1 MTLLRLPPR
10 ARTADEVLDS
20 DRYSTNTTTSYETN
34 ETQSSATTLW
44 GPGTLSGKAIKSL
57 GEASL
62 RGVEKLVVRWRLAKI
77 NAILPGLNSGNS
89 SPKYPASA
97 EQLEKI
103 YDDLLELSR
112 LDFYDEKVRQRAL
125 RLIMMQIGSREASQ
139 LLLCVVKWPKE
150 EITIF
155 LSEMMPCIPLLWY
168 SETSSVVEADT
179 KARLELIA
187 VYRSS
192 LLPSETHEVLPFI
205 NLISRL
211 AQEHEGS
218 CRAVIESGFLDILVA
233 VCDHC
238 TFAPAVVTAVQEA
251 VGILLACQRS
261 WIIERA
267 PQRLGLVWPR
277 LNPSV
282 PLRPT
287 SLSMTQQTPNVR
299 KQWWR
304 TTSSNEI
311 IERLSEI
318 AAILSMPELRSNCE
332 KDMFDLSF
340 DLLVFCD
347 LDNDGASFTAISMSY
362 LVQIIAFGGN
372 IRRTLEHVL
381 TLLPYHIK
389 LDFFYRIIHPLSR
402 EPVDHLP
409 TATTFYEA
417 VKAQNPSLNP
427 IDVFVQFAM
436 DVADSSQESAQAVVD
451 AEIISLVIANR
462 ASIPN
467 IRYVLQR
474 IQNAV
479 GQHQEPSITLQR
491 PRAGTV

>member
-89 SPKYPASA
+89 SPKYPASP

-112 LDFYDEKVRQRAL
+112 LEFYDEKVFGNV
-125 RLIMMQIGSREASQ
+125 IGSGSG
-139 LLLCVVKWPKE
+139 
-150 EITIF
+150 
-155 LSEMMPCIPLLWY
+155 Y
-168 SETSSVVEADT
+168 
-179 KARLELIA
+179 
-187 VYRSS
+187 
-192 LLPSETHEVLPFI
+192 
-205 NLISRL
+205 
-211 AQEHEGS
+211 EGAAGIDS
-218 CRAVIESGFLDILVA
+218 IA

-251 VGILLACQRS
+251 IGILIACQQS

-277 LNPSV
+277 LNPSA

-287 SLSMTQQTPNVR
+287 SLRMTQQTPNVR

-389 LDFFYRIIHPLSR
+389 LDFFYRIIHPLSHVL
-402 EPVDHLP
+402 VDPLP
-409 TATTFYEA
+409 TATTFYEV
-417 VKAQNPSLNP
+417 VKVQNPTLNP

-451 AEIISLVIANR
+451 AEIISLIIANR
-462 ASIPN
+462 ASISN

-474 IQNAV
+474 IRNAAE
-479 GQHQEPSITLQR
+479 QHQEPSILYIRKITFEATFVTAIN
-491 PRAGTV
+491 PPGTENEQS